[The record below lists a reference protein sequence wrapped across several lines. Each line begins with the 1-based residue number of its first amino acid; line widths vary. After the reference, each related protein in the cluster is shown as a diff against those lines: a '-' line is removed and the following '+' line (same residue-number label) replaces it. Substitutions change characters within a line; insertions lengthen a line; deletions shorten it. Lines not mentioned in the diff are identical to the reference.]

1 MLMKSILPKFKFK
14 GEPTIINAPA
24 DLSKEFVEMGF
35 PSAFDKKVKSGNT
48 LIFIN
53 NEKEYITFLNKN
65 LDKIESDSVL
75 WFAYPKGTSGVK
87 TDVNRDSLWEIGEE
101 YGITSVAA
109 SSINEIWS
117 ALRFRPI
124 DRVGKK

>member
-1 MLMKSILPKFKFK
+1 MKTILPKFKFK
-14 GEPTIINAPA
+14 GSPTVINAPLN
-24 DLSKEFVEMGF
+24 LSKEFIEMGF
-35 PSAFDKKVKSGNT
+35 ATAFDKKVKSKDT
-48 LIFIN
+48 LFFVN
-53 NEKEYITFLNKN
+53 NEKEFINFLNKN
-65 LDKIESDSVL
+65 LDNVESDSVL

-87 TDVNRDSLWEIGEE
+87 TDVNRDSLWALGEE

-109 SSINEIWS
+109 ISINEIWS